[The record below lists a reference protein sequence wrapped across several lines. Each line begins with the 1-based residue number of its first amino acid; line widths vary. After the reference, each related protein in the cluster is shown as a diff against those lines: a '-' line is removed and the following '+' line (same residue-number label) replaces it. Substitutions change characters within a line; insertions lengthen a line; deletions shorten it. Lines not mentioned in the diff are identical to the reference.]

1 MGESEFYQT
10 RTGRQYYE
18 VTLPEL
24 VRQLT
29 RLNDLL
35 ALGVELIEKRSTRIS
50 GSCHR
55 GSPAKPAP

>member
-1 MGESEFYQT
+1 MSDVQFYQT
-10 RTGRQYYE
+10 RMGRQYYE

-35 ALGVELIEKRSTRIS
+35 ALGVELVDKRAENCRCGPTR
-50 GSCHR
+50 
-55 GSPAKPAP
+55 KPAP